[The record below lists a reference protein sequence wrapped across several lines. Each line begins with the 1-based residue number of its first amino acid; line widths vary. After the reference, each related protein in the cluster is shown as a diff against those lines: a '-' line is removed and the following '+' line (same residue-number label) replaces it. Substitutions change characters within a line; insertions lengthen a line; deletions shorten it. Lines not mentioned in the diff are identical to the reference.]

1 MSAGRHAL
9 PRVTRAREPRWY
21 RLPMPLAVLVVVAM
35 PWVAVRDARQ
45 SHSAFRTLCDVVL
58 MQDRQ
63 LQQYEPRAKPRHLYA
78 VK

>member
-1 MSAGRHAL
+1 
-9 PRVTRAREPRWY
+9 
-21 RLPMPLAVLVVVAM
+21 MPLAVLVVVAM